1 MHAGMCIILH
11 FIAANASQTMQTE
24 SSNTALPL
32 QKPVTSLYSLFE
44 RMTSMSFSITLVI
57 FRRWEDKPTS
67 FRALASPKFA
77 VDLLD
82 FLRFSR
88 IVCFLLIPCCFLPGF
103 SHLSSGFS
111 LILDMSSAFFTH
123 YFCVKQRMPQLQRLL
138 GKALQVTPAVQQV
151 GNTNICGCFLIHT

>member
-1 MHAGMCIILH
+1 MCIILH
-11 FIAANASQTMQTE
+11 FTASNASQTMQTE

-44 RMTSMSFSITLVI
+44 RMTSRSFSITLVI

-67 FRALASPKFA
+67 FGALASPKFA

-88 IVCFLLIPCCFLPGF
+88 IVCFLSIPCCFLPGF
-103 SHLSSGFS
+103 SRLSSGFS
-111 LILDMSSAFFTH
+111 LILDMPSAFFNMSFH

-151 GNTNICGCFLIHT
+151 GNTNICGRFLVHT